1 MSSTTIQPSGLPDGH
16 GVTASD
22 IKTDDVT
29 KDGNNYDNDLQQ
41 EVI

>member
-1 MSSTTIQPSGLPDGH
+1 MSSTTIQPSALPDGH

-29 KDGNNYDNDLQQ
+29 NDGNNYDNDLQQ